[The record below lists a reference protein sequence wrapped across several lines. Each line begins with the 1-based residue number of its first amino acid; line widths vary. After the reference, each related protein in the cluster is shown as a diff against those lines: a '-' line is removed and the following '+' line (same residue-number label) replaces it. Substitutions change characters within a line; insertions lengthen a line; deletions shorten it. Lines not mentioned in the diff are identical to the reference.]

1 MGDDEFDD
9 IDRGI
14 LVLLQ
19 EDARHNTNAR
29 ISEQVGV
36 SPSTVSNRISALEDR
51 AVITGYR
58 PEIDYERVAYPLR
71 VLFVCTVPIPDRAAS
86 VRRVLELS
94 GVVNVRELMTGEG
107 NLHIEVVGEHHDD
120 ITRLATAIA
129 DIGIT
134 VEEVF
139 FMKEEYTQ
147 PASVFEG

>member
-1 MGDDEFDD
+1 MADDQLDD

-36 SPSTVSNRISALEDR
+36 SPSTVSNRIRALEDR

-58 PEIDYERVAYPLR
+58 PEIDYDRVAYPLR

-86 VRRVLELS
+86 VRRVLEFS
-94 GVVNVRELMTGEG
+94 GVVNVRALMTGEG

-120 ITRLATAIA
+120 VTRLATAIA
-129 DIGIT
+129 DIGIA
-134 VEEVF
+134 VEDMVFVKEVS
-139 FMKEEYTQ
+139 TQ
-147 PASVFEG
+147 PASVFDG